1 MEKIEPY
8 ANPYLCGHQE
18 AEELFLRAWK
28 AGTLHNSLM
37 ITGPEGIGKAT
48 LAYRM
53 ARFLLAADESKKDEY
68 TSLELPES
76 NPAFRL
82 VANRSHPN
90 LKIIVRDFIET
101 DKKKIIKAIKD
112 GEALSDDELQSLK
125 KSAVIKVDEVRTVNE
140 FLCKKSFDGNWRIVV
155 IDSVDDMNTASA
167 NAILKILEEPP
178 AKSLLFLISH
188 NPNRLLPTIR
198 SRCAKINL
206 QPLSEDEV
214 ASLLRRY
221 NPELN
226 ETDVKGIAQ
235 ISSGSIGKALRY
247 SEYGGLNKYKLLES
261 LFYAREHYNLT
272 DALQFCDEVSRDEN
286 LWNLAAELIEHF
298 IYENLQGGEK
308 INELSEAWN
317 KVRTT
322 FHETDSL
329 NMDKKQVM
337 YNIITAICGAL

>member
-18 AEELFLRAWK
+18 AEDMFLKAWK
-28 AGTLHNSLM
+28 AGSLHNSLM

-53 ARFLLAADESKKDEY
+53 ARFLLAADENKKETY
-68 TSLELPES
+68 LSLELPES
-76 NPAFRL
+76 NPDFRL

-90 LKIIVRDFIET
+90 LKIIERDFIDT

-112 GEALSDDELQSLK
+112 GEALSDDELQNLK
-125 KSAVIKVDEVRTVNE
+125 KSAVIKVDEIRTINE
-140 FLCKKSFDGNWRIVV
+140 FLGKKSFDGNWRIVV

-178 AKSLLFLISH
+178 AKSLLLLISH
-188 NPNRLLPTIR
+188 NPNCLLPTIR

-206 QPLSEDEV
+206 QLLSEDEV

-221 NPELN
+221 NPELD
-226 ETDVKGIAQ
+226 ETEVKGLAK

-247 SEYGGLNKYKLLES
+247 SEYGGLQKYKMLES
-261 LFYAREHYNLT
+261 LFYAREQYNLT
-272 DALQFCDEVSRDEN
+272 DALQFCDEVARDEDA
-286 LWNLAAELIEHF
+286 WSLAVELIKHF
-298 IYENLQGGEK
+298 IAENMKGGERVE
-308 INELSEAWN
+308 ELGNAWN
-317 KVRTT
+317 KVTT
-322 FHETDSL
+322 MVNEVASL
-329 NMDKKQVM
+329 NMDKKQVI
-337 YNIITAICGAL
+337 YNIITTICGAI

>member
-8 ANPYLCGHQE
+8 ANPYLCGHHE
-18 AEELFLRAWK
+18 AEELFLKAWK
-28 AGTLHNSLM
+28 AGSLHNSLM

-53 ARFLLAADESKKDEY
+53 ARFLLAADESKKEAY
-68 TSLELPES
+68 TSLELPE
-76 NPAFRL
+76 NNADFRL

-90 LKIIVRDFIET
+90 LKIIERDFIDT

-112 GEALSDDELQSLK
+112 GEALTDDELQNLK
-125 KSAVIKVDEVRTVNE
+125 KSAVIKVDEIRTINE
-140 FLCKKSFDGNWRIVV
+140 FLGEKSFDGNWRIVV

-178 AKSLLFLISH
+178 AKSLLLLISH

-221 NPELN
+221 NPKLDEA
-226 ETDVKGIAQ
+226 EVKGLAK

-247 SEYGGLNKYKLLES
+247 SEYGGLQKYKMLES
-261 LFYAREHYNLT
+261 LFYAREQYNLT
-272 DALQFCDEVSRDEN
+272 DALQFCDEVARDEDA
-286 LWNLAAELIEHF
+286 WSLAVELIKHF
-298 IYENLQGGEK
+298 IAENMKGGERVE
-308 INELSEAWN
+308 ELSNAWN
-317 KVRTT
+317 KVTT
-322 FHETDSL
+322 MVNEVASL

-337 YNIITAICGAL
+337 YNIITTICGAM

>member
-8 ANPYLCGHQE
+8 TNPYLCGHHE

-53 ARFLLAADESKKDEY
+53 ARFLLAADEANKDAY
-68 TSLELPES
+68 ATLELPES
-76 NPAFRL
+76 NTAFRL

-90 LKIIVRDFIET
+90 LKIIERDFIEN

-112 GEALSDDELQSLK
+112 GEALSDDEVQNLK
-125 KSAVIKVDEVRTVNE
+125 KSAVIKVDEIRTINE
-140 FLCKKSFDGNWRIVV
+140 FLGKKSFDGSWRIVIV
-155 IDSVDDMNTASA
+155 DSVDDMNIASA

-178 AKSLLFLISH
+178 AKSMLLLISH

-206 QPLSEDEV
+206 QPLTQDEV

-221 NPELN
+221 NPALTEA
-226 ETDVKGIAQ
+226 EVKGLSE
-235 ISSGSIGKALRY
+235 ISSGSIGNALRY

-261 LFYAREHYNLT
+261 LFYAREQYNLT
-272 DALQFCDEVSRDEN
+272 DALQFCDEAARDEDA
-286 LWNLAAELIEHF
+286 WNLAVELIKHF
-298 IYENLQGGEK
+298 VAENMKGGEK
-308 INELSEAWN
+308 VEELSNAWN
-317 KVRTT
+317 KITAMVN
-322 FHETDSL
+322 EVASL

-337 YNIITAICGAL
+337 YNIITTICGAM

>member
-8 ANPYLCGHQE
+8 ANPYLCGHHE
-18 AEELFLRAWK
+18 AEELFLKAWK
-28 AGTLHNSLM
+28 AGSLHNSLM

-53 ARFLLAADESKKDEY
+53 ARFLLAADESKKEAY
-68 TSLELPES
+68 TSLELPE
-76 NPAFRL
+76 NNADFRL

-90 LKIIVRDFIET
+90 LKIIERDFIDT

-112 GEALSDDELQSLK
+112 GEALTDDELQNLK
-125 KSAVIKVDEVRTVNE
+125 KSAVIKVDEIRTINE
-140 FLCKKSFDGNWRIVV
+140 FLGKKSFDGNWRIVV

-178 AKSLLFLISH
+178 AKSLLLLISH

-221 NPELN
+221 NPKLDEA
-226 ETDVKGIAQ
+226 EVKGLAK

-247 SEYGGLNKYKLLES
+247 SEYGGLQKYKMLES
-261 LFYAREHYNLT
+261 LFYAREQYNLT
-272 DALQFCDEVSRDEN
+272 DALQFCDEVARDEDA
-286 LWNLAAELIEHF
+286 WSLAVELIKHF
-298 IYENLQGGEK
+298 IAENMKGGERVE
-308 INELSEAWN
+308 ELSNAWN
-317 KVRTT
+317 KVTT
-322 FHETDSL
+322 MVNEVASL

-337 YNIITAICGAL
+337 YNIITTICGAM

>member
-8 ANPYLCGHQE
+8 ANPYLCGHHE
-18 AEELFLRAWK
+18 AEDMFLKAWK
-28 AGTLHNSLM
+28 ADSLHNSLM

-53 ARFLLAADESKKDEY
+53 ARFLLAADESKKEAY
-68 TSLELPES
+68 LSLELPES
-76 NPAFRL
+76 NADFRL

-90 LKIIVRDFIET
+90 LKIIERDFIDT

-112 GEALSDDELQSLK
+112 GEALSDDELQNLK
-125 KSAVIKVDEVRTVNE
+125 KSAVIKVDEIRTINE
-140 FLCKKSFDGNWRIVV
+140 FLGKKSFDGNWRIVV

-178 AKSLLFLISH
+178 AKSLLLLISH

-221 NPELN
+221 NPELD
-226 ETDVKGIAQ
+226 ETEVKGLAK

-247 SEYGGLNKYKLLES
+247 SEYGGLQKYKMLES
-261 LFYAREHYNLT
+261 LFYARKQYNLT
-272 DALQFCDEVSRDEN
+272 DALQFCDEVARDEDA
-286 LWNLAAELIEHF
+286 WSLAVELIKHF
-298 IYENLQGGEK
+298 IAENMKGGEK
-308 INELSEAWN
+308 VEELSNAWN
-317 KVRTT
+317 KVTT
-322 FHETDSL
+322 MVNEVASL

-337 YNIITAICGAL
+337 YNIITTICGAM